1 MKYVLLF
8 FLLLGMTQVWPQR
21 IRVPD
26 INMKNAHKI
35 DIPFELENNF
45 IIVNILFNR
54 VFPLKFI
61 VDTGAE
67 YTILTHKEIT
77 DLLQVDYHREF
88 PLLGADMQTKLTA
101 YLARGIDLQVG
112 DMLASQRSILVLGDD
127 YFRFNELAGIEV
139 HGILGADLLRR
150 FVVRI
155 NYTKKILTFFD
166 PGYFPV
172 PQKATAVPIDIFRNK
187 PYLMV
192 SGGQHGQELDSLK
205 MLMDTGASLGV
216 LLHTN
221 TLPGF
226 EIPLNVVPGNIGL
239 GLGGFLEGFNGRM
252 DRLDIGPFT
261 MQGVVTN
268 FQDSMPTLGTEYTNQ
283 RNGIIGNQVLERFT
297 LTIDYIRE
305 ILYLQPNKYFKEKF
319 KFDKSGLALVASG
332 AKLTDIIVFNIIPD
346 SPADLAGMK
355 PGDQIKN
362 INGVSTRLL
371 NLGEVTYRLSG
382 RTGKK
387 IKLGLL
393 RNGEKIKTTFRLKD
407 LI

>member
-1 MKYVLLF
+1 MA
-8 FLLLGMTQVWPQR
+8 WSQR

-35 DIPFELENNF
+35 DIPFEFENNF
-45 IIVNILFNR
+45 IIVNVLFNR

-77 DLLQVDYHREF
+77 DLLQIDYHREF
-88 PLLGADMQTKLTA
+88 PLLGADMKTKLIA

-155 NYTKKILTFFD
+155 NYTKRVLTFFD
-166 PGYFPV
+166 PGHFPV
-172 PQKATAVPIDIFRNK
+172 PHRSTAIPIDIFRNK
-187 PYLMV
+187 PYLV
-192 SGGQHGQELDSLK
+192 VDAGQQGQELDSLK
-205 MLMDTGASLGV
+205 MLVDTGASLGM

-226 EIPLNVVPGNIGL
+226 EKPSNVVPGNIGL
-239 GLGGFLEGFNGRM
+239 GLGGFLEGYNGRM

-268 FQDSMPTLGTEYTNQ
+268 FQDSMPTLGSEYVNQ
-283 RNGIIGNQVLERFT
+283 RNGIVGNQVLERFT
-297 LTIDYIRE
+297 VTFDYIRE

-319 KFDKSGLALVASG
+319 RFDKSGLALVASG
-332 AKLTDIIVFNIIPD
+332 SKLTDIIVFNIIPG
-346 SPADLAGMK
+346 SPADLAGMQ
-355 PGDQIKN
+355 PGDQIKS
-362 INGVSTRLL
+362 INGVTTRLL
-371 NLGEVTYRLSG
+371 NLGEVTYRMSG
-382 RTGKK
+382 RSGKQ
-387 IKLGLL
+387 IKLGIL
-393 RNGEKIKTTFRLKD
+393 RNGEKLKVSFRLKD